1 MGVSLRVGPYGCRT
15 TAVRV
20 LWVEPMHPPFDTGG
34 MRLGARDTLDSP
46 GLPAS
51 DGESYDD
58 VVLPHLDA
66 ARRLASWLM
75 RNEHDAEDVVQEAS
89 LRALRYFKTFTGGNG
104 RGWFLRIVRN
114 TCRAWH
120 GHAGRAAGRESFD
133 EQWHSRSGPPRQ
145 RGASADRAD
154 NAILLDEALRKVPR
168 RFRKLLVLREVEG
181 LSYRELA
188 GEMGMPMGTV
198 MSTLSRARQ
207 AFRCAI
213 EPELDSCTIASRTAR
228 GRPDNDAA

>member
-1 MGVSLRVGPYGCRT
+1 
-15 TAVRV
+15 
-20 LWVEPMHPPFDTGG
+20 
-34 MRLGARDTLDSP
+34 
-46 GLPAS
+46 
-51 DGESYDD
+51 
-58 VVLPHLDA
+58 
-66 ARRLASWLM
+66 
-75 RNEHDAEDVVQEAS
+75 
-89 LRALRYFKTFTGGNG
+89 
-104 RGWFLRIVRN
+104 
-114 TCRAWH
+114 
-120 GHAGRAAGRESFD
+120 
-133 EQWHSRSGPPRQ
+133 
-145 RGASADRAD
+145 
-154 NAILLDEALRKVPR
+154 VPR